1 MIQPVE
7 AVLRCE
13 GRHRVGG
20 ADVPWAQ
27 LAVMVCTGGFAYG
40 LVMGSYSG
48 RSLQALYSGI
58 KVPMLLGV
66 SSVICLPSF
75 YVINSLLGLRRDFTA
90 AFRGIVAAQATLAL
104 CLAALA
110 PVTAVIYL
118 SIDNYPLATMFNG
131 IQFALATI
139 GGQSTLTQ
147 HYRPLIRT
155 NPRHLVGKW
164 AWAFV
169 YVFVAIQ
176 MAWVLRPFIGAPDLP
191 PAFFREDAWSN
202 AYVVVT
208 RTVLDVFG
216 LR

>member
-1 MIQPVE
+1 MIQSVE

-20 ADVPWAQ
+20 ANVPWAQ
-27 LAVMVCTGGFAYG
+27 LAVMVCAGGFVYG
-40 LVMGSYSG
+40 LVMGSYAG

-58 KVPMLLGV
+58 KVPMLLGI

-75 YVINSLLGLRRDFTA
+75 YVILSLLGLRRDFAA
-90 AFRGIVAAQATLAL
+90 AFRGILAAQATLAL

-118 SIDNYPLATMFNG
+118 SIDNYQLATMSNG

-139 GGQSTLTQ
+139 GGQSTFNQ
-147 HYRPLIRT
+147 HYRPLIRAHA
-155 NPRHLVGKW
+155 RHLLGKW
-164 AWAFV
+164 AWTVV

-176 MAWVLRPFIGAPDLP
+176 MAWVLRPFIGTPGLP

-202 AYVVVT
+202 AYVAVT